1 MLTLPN
7 PLARRL
13 FLHLHALAEPPIG
26 PARGDALQAL
36 IDRLG
41 FVQLDS
47 IATVA
52 RAHHMIL
59 FARRQSYRQ
68 DGLDPL
74 LARRGLFEHWTHDA
88 AVIPTR
94 FFPFWRHRFRRD
106 RPRLL
111 ARWRGWQRDGFEDQ
125 FETVLARIAERG
137 PVSAS
142 DVGEDETRGTGGWWD
157 WHPSK
162 AALEYLWR
170 VGELSITRRD
180 AFRKVYDLTSRV
192 IPEEILAQ
200 DPGDA
205 ATIDW
210 ACSAALARLGFATSG
225 ELAAFWAAAT
235 PAEAQAWCHDAL
247 AQGRIVEV
255 RIEGADGTLRRSYA
269 RPDLVEQAQAAPEPP
284 SRIRI
289 LSPFDPALRD
299 RNRAERLFGF
309 RYRIEIYVPEP
320 KRTFGYY
327 VFPILEGGRLIGR
340 IDMKARRDRG
350 TLQVR
355 ALWPEPG
362 IRLGAGR
369 LGRLEAELDRM
380 ARFAGCE
387 RVAFDPGWQRD
398 PV

>member
-1 MLTLPN
+1 MTLPN

>member
-13 FLHLHALAEPPIG
+13 FLHLHALAEPPTG

-210 ACSAALARLGFATSG
+210 ACSAALDRLGFATSG

-269 RPDLVEQAQAAPEPP
+269 RPDLVEQGQAAPEPP

-327 VFPILEGGRLIGR
+327 VFPILEGARLIGR
-340 IDMKARRDRG
+340 IDMKARRDLG

-387 RVAFDPGWQRD
+387 RTAFDPGWQRD